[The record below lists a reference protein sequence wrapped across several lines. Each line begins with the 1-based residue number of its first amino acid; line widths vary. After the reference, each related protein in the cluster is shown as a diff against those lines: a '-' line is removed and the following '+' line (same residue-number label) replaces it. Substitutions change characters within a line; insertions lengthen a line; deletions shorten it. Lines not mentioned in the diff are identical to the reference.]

1 MATPV
6 FLEDSGTLQ
15 FDPSQGSDWDVAF
28 LDNEQVPGLVTCVP
42 KTARKIDAA
51 NSPGLDSATLRF
63 QGMDPGTFSLGIL
76 VWTPEQQAALE
87 TLLVRVAPAPGR
99 VTYANG
105 QYTSINKANGQ
116 KKPASFKFYHPAAA
130 AAGITTIVVES
141 VTWYEAGPAPQSR
154 TVTLECKQA
163 LPPKPGVVGKSVVN
177 APNRGGVG
185 DAPGPS
191 APSSSSGARGP

>member
-105 QYTSINKANGQ
+105 QYTSTSTTTGQ

-163 LPPKPGVVGKSVVN
+163 LPPKKTIAGTPQIN
-177 APNRGGVG
+177 TANLGGIPPAG
-185 DAPGPS
+185 APS